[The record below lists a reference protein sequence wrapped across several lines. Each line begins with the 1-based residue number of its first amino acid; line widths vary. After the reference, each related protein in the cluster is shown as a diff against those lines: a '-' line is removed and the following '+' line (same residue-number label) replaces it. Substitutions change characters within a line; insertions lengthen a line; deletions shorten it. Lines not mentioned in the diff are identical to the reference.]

1 MLSINRPT
9 NPTSSDT
16 ALELRRSWQ
25 EWAKSLSRFV
35 RSERRSGITAQA
47 YEQQHRAVLRA
58 IARRRAEAGDD
69 PLLRRAE
76 ALAAPWVSLDACR
89 VAADA
94 IKRDLL
100 AQMEE
105 CELVLSG
112 RTRRR
117 QPLPWRNMAIAV
129 ALVLVVAG
137 LIVDQSVSPSHSL
150 LSEVRYGLFKVGFWI
165 RHSSMLE
172 RVAAGVFV
180 MLAVGWWTTQS
191 LRSI

>member
-47 YEQQHRAVLRA
+47 YEQLHSAVLRA
-58 IARRRAEAGDD
+58 IARRRAEVGDD